1 MNCSDVSNELISYLN
16 KRGVS
21 ARREEVERH
30 LAGCAEC
37 RLRAEQFRALSIALD
52 ELPTIE
58 PSFGF
63 DARVRQL
70 VAAEPA
76 RKWFDW
82 FLPQQRLAL
91 SGALLAVLAV
101 WMVRVPEVRVVD
113 RANVASAQQEDF
125 NAIKNLDV
133 LENYD
138 VVTSMDALS
147 ELAPAKAPG
156 SGLPDQPSK
165 VEPSDGGV

>member
-1 MNCSDVSNELISYLN
+1 MNCSDVSNELINYLN

-21 ARREEVERH
+21 SRRDEVERH

-37 RLRAEQFRALSIALD
+37 RLRAEQFHALSSALD

-70 VAAEPA
+70 VATEPA

-101 WMVRVPEVRVVD
+101 WMVKVPEVRMGD
-113 RANVASAQQEDF
+113 RANVATVQQEDF

-165 VEPSDGGV
+165 AESSDGGV